1 MKIVAV
7 DVMIIE
13 AEAPAN
19 RARCRPV
26 YCRIHTD
33 EGIYGDGEASVMMM
47 TGAPA
52 AFSMLKDLSGQIIG
66 LDPLD
71 NEVILEKLHRNTYF
85 AINGG
90 PIVQSAFSAIDIAL
104 WDIKGKVFNVPVYKL
119 LGGKLYDNLRCY
131 ASQINYGWGMLQSD
145 AVTPEEYAARAR
157 EAVAQ
162 GYDAVK
168 ADFFEL
174 DAQGYPM
181 SAKARTG
188 ILPESYLKVVEARVA
203 AVREAMGDGDI
214 IAECHGYTDTVSA
227 AQIADCIREYRIA
240 YLEEP
245 NMSFYPTVKKLDEQ
259 AGMRLAA
266 GERLYSRKDYLPF
279 IQNQALQVLQPDIGN
294 CGGITETRK
303 IADLASVY
311 DIGIQLHCA
320 GSPLCLAASLH
331 LEAVLPNFLIHEHC
345 CVQERDYVRKL
356 AKYDYQPVNGRIAIP
371 ELPGIGNE
379 LSDYTL
385 SRCEKVTV
393 K

>member
-1 MKIVAV
+1 MKIISV
-7 DVMIIE
+7 DVMIID

-33 EGIYGDGEASVMMM
+33 EGIFGDGEAGVMMM

-52 AFSMLKDLSGQIIG
+52 AFGMLRDLADQIIG

-71 NEVILEKLHRNTYF
+71 NIAMIERLHRNTYF
-85 AINGG
+85 TVNGG
-90 PIVQSAFSAIDIAL
+90 PIVQSAFSAIDMAL
-104 WDIKGKVFNVPVYKL
+104 WDIKGKPFGLPLYKL
-119 LGGKLYDNLRCY
+119 LGGKLNDDLRCY
-131 ASQINYGWGMLQSD
+131 ASQINYGWGKLQSD
-145 AVTPEEYAARAR
+145 AAAPEEYAARAQ
-157 EAVAQ
+157 EAVDQ

-174 DAQGYPM
+174 DVNGKPV

-188 ILPESYLKVVEARVA
+188 ILPEDYLKIVEERVA
-203 AVREAMGDGDI
+203 AVREAVGSGDI

-227 AQIADCIREYRIA
+227 AQIADCIRKYQIA

-245 NMSFYPTVKKLDEQ
+245 NLSFYPTVKKLDGQ
-259 AGMRLAA
+259 INMRIAA
-266 GERLYSRKDYLPF
+266 GERLYSLKDYLPF
-279 IQNQALQVLQPDIGN
+279 ILNQALQVIQPDIGN
-294 CGGITETRK
+294 CGGITEARRIT
-303 IADLASVY
+303 DLAGLY
-311 DIGIQLHCA
+311 DIGVQLHCA

-331 LEAVLPNFLIHEHC
+331 LESVLPNFIIHEHC
-345 CVQERDYVRKL
+345 CVQERDYVRRL
-356 AKYDYQPVNGRIAIP
+356 AKYDYQPVNGRISAP
-371 ELPGIGNE
+371 DLPGIGNE